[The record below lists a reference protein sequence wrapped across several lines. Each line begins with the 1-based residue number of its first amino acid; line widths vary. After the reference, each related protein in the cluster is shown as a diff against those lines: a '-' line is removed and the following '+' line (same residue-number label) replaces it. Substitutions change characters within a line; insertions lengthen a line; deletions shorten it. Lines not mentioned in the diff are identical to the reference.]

1 MNYQTEERQIE
12 NLDTMSI
19 EDILIMY
26 ARLVKK
32 YDDYRD
38 SELLML
44 DENPNRDMW
53 DDETDENYKDIVNN
67 ALYGWELI
75 IRVHRFIENKFNIK
89 L

>member
-1 MNYQTEERQIE
+1 MFYQTEEQQIK

-32 YDDYRD
+32 YDECRD
-38 SELLML
+38 DELDML

-53 DDETDENYKDIVNN
+53 DAETDENYMNIVDDVV
-67 ALYGWELI
+67 YGWELI
-75 IRVHRFIENKFNIK
+75 QRVHRFIEKKFNIK